1 MSALAARRHE
11 ATEADPDGAL
21 ELRVLEGEQ
30 RGARAAVRWESFE
43 IGGLQGSAACEVRLR
58 DDLIGDTRVR
68 IAARGGRS
76 HARVHVLA
84 GEARLG
90 TSLLGAGSDAE
101 WPLYAPL
108 RLGATVLALGEEGS
122 AAWEHEPGPAAGHD
136 DVPATTGEAGGAPGP
151 ASQASPPWPPASADR
166 LAPRR
171 ARGLEGR
178 LALLG
183 GVLAIAAALLLVLGR
198 LGAVAPLAATDPRLA
213 LTRLLAEQPGLKGLR
228 VDADASGTTVSG
240 LLETNAQ
247 LEALRNAV
255 ARAGLVDARIDVTT
269 GEQLAG
275 AVDDVFRV
283 QGVPVRAGYDGGGR
297 VRVDAQASDDNLL
310 QRAVATA
317 RRDVPRL
324 AGLEVH
330 NAPPVPPPQ
339 DRPVPDDP
347 GKRVAALVPGPS
359 PYIATADGTRYF
371 LGALLPTGDR
381 IEAIEAHRVLL
392 ERDGRRSE
400 LDF

>member
-1 MSALAARRHE
+1 
-11 ATEADPDGAL
+11 
-21 ELRVLEGEQ
+21 
-30 RGARAAVRWESFE
+30 
-43 IGGLQGSAACEVRLR
+43 
-58 DDLIGDTRVR
+58 
-68 IAARGGRS
+68 
-76 HARVHVLA
+76 VHVLA

-90 TSLLGAGSDAE
+90 TSLLGVGSDAD

-122 AAWEHEPGPAAGHD
+122 VAWEQDPGSTTGHD
-136 DVPATTGEAGGAPGP
+136 DVPSTTGAAGVSP
-151 ASQASPPWPPASADR
+151 ASPSHASPPWPPASAAGV
-166 LAPRR
+166 APRR
-171 ARGLEGR
+171 ASGLEHR

-183 GVLAIAAALLLVLGR
+183 GALALAALVLLALGR
-198 LGAVAPLAATDPRLA
+198 LAAVPPLAAADPRPALA
-213 LTRLLAEQPGLKGLR
+213 RLLADQPGLQELQ
-228 VDADASGTTVSG
+228 VDADASGTTVRG

-247 LEALRNAV
+247 LERLRGLL
-255 ARAGLVDARIDVTT
+255 ARAGLGEARIDVTT
-269 GEQLAG
+269 GEQLVD
-275 AVDDVFRV
+275 AVGDVFRV
-283 QGVPVRAGYDGGGR
+283 QGVPARADYGGGGR
-297 VRVDAQASDDNLL
+297 VRVSAQASDDNLL

-324 AGLEVH
+324 SDLEVH

-347 GKRVAALVPGPS
+347 GKRVAALVPGAS

-381 IEAIEAHRVLL
+381 IEAIDAHRVLL